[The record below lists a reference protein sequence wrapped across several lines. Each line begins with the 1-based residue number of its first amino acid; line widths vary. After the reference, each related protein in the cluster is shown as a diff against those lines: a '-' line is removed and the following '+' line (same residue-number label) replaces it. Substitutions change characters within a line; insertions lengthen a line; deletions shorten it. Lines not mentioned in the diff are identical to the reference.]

1 MPVWLKSGGCVDLV
15 DKKMETVGSKWDSR
29 SDVPCYR
36 GGYSPGVEVGEAID
50 TLCIFVLL

>member
-29 SDVPCYR
+29 SDVPCYC